1 MNPERETP
9 TPVIMRTITP
19 RYLIAALLAIV
30 PTLVAFPGCTKA
42 VEAPAAALLS
52 IVQGNLQQAAAGTLL
67 PTPVVLRVLASDG
80 TPVAKVPVS
89 FNVTQG
95 GGSVDPATAM
105 SDANGEVKAKWTL
118 GPGSQIQSVA
128 GNAPGVDPITLQAFG
143 ILPGDLIVAQG
154 NNQFAKNSA
163 ALPVQIVLRV
173 TGGSNVPIPNQ
184 TVALSVISGGG
195 SISPQSAVTNAL
207 GEVTVRWTL
216 GPTIGA
222 QQASVTAGT
231 LGPIAINAVAN

>member
-1 MNPERETP
+1 
-9 TPVIMRTITP
+9 MRTAKP
-19 RYLIAALLAIV
+19 RYLVAAVLAIV
-30 PTLVAFPGCTKA
+30 PTLVAFSGCTKA
-42 VEAPAAALLS
+42 TEAPAAALLS

-118 GPGSQIQSVA
+118 GPNSQVQTLSA
-128 GNAPGVDPITLQAFG
+128 SAPGVEAITLSALG
-143 ILPGDLIVAQG
+143 VLPGDLIIAQG
-154 NNQFAKNSA
+154 NNQSAKASA

-173 TGGSNVPIPNQ
+173 VGGNNVAIPGV
-184 TVALSVISGGG
+184 TVALAITGGG
-195 SISPQSAVTNAL
+195 GQVSPQSAVTNAL
-207 GEVTVRWTL
+207 GEVSVRWTL
-216 GPTIGA
+216 GPQVGMQTA
-222 QQASVTAGT
+222 TVTAGT
-231 LGPIAINAVAN
+231 LGPVPLSATAM